1 MPESALAVAPGNGSV
16 AIVSCDE
23 RPLSAIPLNESD
35 EASRE
40 GRQAQYVVEIH
51 DLAQCDAHR
60 PLIQLQ
66 LPGLESQNSIRERSA
81 LWRATLSFSLLRL

>member
-1 MPESALAVAPGNGSV
+1 
-16 AIVSCDE
+16 
-23 RPLSAIPLNESD
+23 
-35 EASRE
+35 
-40 GRQAQYVVEIH
+40 VEIH